1 MLEQVLNHIHNRFE
15 VDEIHGTFT
24 VADGTLPL
32 FLQEGQYYWVEG
44 SVFNDGLHQHP
55 ATGMTDE
62 TFKGTVTSMA
72 VPRALVELSERI
84 ADWQR
89 KHGEA
94 AEGPYQ
100 SESFG
105 GYSYSKK
112 SGAGGSA
119 GTTDGWRAAFR
130 SDLNPWRKLA

>member
-1 MLEQVLNHIHNRFE
+1 MLEEIIRHIHNRFE
-15 VDEIHGTFT
+15 VGKISGTFT
-24 VADGTLPL
+24 VEGGRLPL
-32 FLQEGQYYWVEG
+32 FLPEGQYYWIEG
-44 SVFNDGLHQHP
+44 SVFNDGLHQQE
-55 ATGMTDE
+55 ATDLTDE
-62 TFKGTVTSMA
+62 TFKGTVIAMA
-72 VPRALVELSERI
+72 VPKALVELANRI
-84 ADWQR
+84 EAWQQ

-105 GYSYSKK
+105 GYSYTKK
-112 SGAGGSA
+112 TGSGGSD